1 MDPRPEQ
8 EARVRGQPEGRTVEA
23 EEWLVH
29 GELPRPVNGND
40 RGRDDDDHLLRID
53 AELAALKEPAEDGDA
68 SEERDLALG
77 LGVGV
82 GQDAPDDEPLA
93 LTHDDLVLRS
103 ALEDRRV
110 TRARQYL
117 REVRLVVLDE
127 DLHPYQ
133 RELALTNDPRGHLE
147 LEQRVLELHLRPTE
161 AALAHVR
168 HLEPARDDGCRIL
181 HGDRLGL
188 RERPRLALNL
198 ERLDRQVD
206 VEVAPDDSEQD
217 AHGGIGRG
225 GQARR
230 RGVDGVAPGFGP
242 RGGG

>member
-29 GELPRPVNGND
+29 GELPRPLNGND
-40 RGRDDDDHLLRID
+40 RGRDDDDHLLRIE
-53 AELAALKEPAEDGDA
+53 AELAALEEPAEDGHA
-68 SEERDLALG
+68 SEERDLAQG

-110 TRARQYL
+110 ALHGL

-147 LEQRVLELHLRPTE
+147 LEHRILELHLRPTE

-168 HLEPARDDGCRIL
+168 HLEAARDDG
-181 HGDRLGL
+181 
-188 RERPRLALNL
+188 
-198 ERLDRQVD
+198 
-206 VEVAPDDSEQD
+206 
-217 AHGGIGRG
+217 
-225 GQARR
+225 
-230 RGVDGVAPGFGP
+230 
-242 RGGG
+242 